1 MGNDAQSA
9 ATGPRGRILVV
20 DDNPDNIEIIAT
32 RLRFRGYEMEEATDG
47 RQALDIVR
55 TNPPDLIL
63 LDVMLPDIDGYEI
76 SRQIKN
82 DDNLPFIP
90 IILVTARDSTQDKV
104 MGLDAGAD
112 DYLTKP
118 INFPELEARVRSM
131 LRIKR
136 LQDELEEKNR
146 ELERLSISDGLT
158 GLYNHRKIHSL
169 LHEEFDRA
177 QRTAEKISV
186 AMLDLDRFKA
196 VNDTYGHPAGDKVL
210 QELAQILRE
219 NAREIDRCGRYG
231 GEEFMVILP
240 ETDIDDAT
248 VFVERIRREV
258 ARRPFDIGTGEPLHM
273 TVSAGVATCP
283 NEGIDSPET
292 LVELADNALYGAK
305 SGGGDRVGRFGEMSE
320 EGGAREQW
328 RQTVPERQ
336 AVTIQRPV
344 DAAVVQRIDELRRIL
359 VDANYEYYVLD
370 APTLSDAEYDRLLRE
385 LKQLEEQ
392 YPELITP
399 DSPTQRVGAE
409 PASQFVKVEHLAPMY
424 SLDNAFSVEELRAW
438 EDRNAR
444 IVREVREAGYVCE
457 LKMDGTA
464 VSLRYENGVFVRGA
478 TR

>member
-1 MGNDAQSA
+1 VPCRRIFAARRRSRVCEMAA
-9 ATGPRGRILVV
+9 ATGGVSARG
-20 DDNPDNIEIIAT
+20 
-32 RLRFRGYEMEEATDG
+32 
-47 RQALDIVR
+47 IVR
-55 TNPPDLIL
+55 SNPPAPTL
-63 LDVMLPDIDGYEI
+63 LLLFFTQKTAYEI

-231 GEEFMVILP
+231 GEAFMVILP

-273 TVSAGVATCP
+273 TVSAGVATYP

-292 LVELADNALYGAK
+292 LVKLADNALYA
-305 SGGGDRVGRFGEMSE
+305 
-320 EGGAREQW
+320 
-328 RQTVPERQ
+328 
-336 AVTIQRPV
+336 
-344 DAAVVQRIDELRRIL
+344 
-359 VDANYEYYVLD
+359 
-370 APTLSDAEYDRLLRE
+370 
-385 LKQLEEQ
+385 
-392 YPELITP
+392 
-399 DSPTQRVGAE
+399 
-409 PASQFVKVEHLAPMY
+409 
-424 SLDNAFSVEELRAW
+424 
-438 EDRNAR
+438 
-444 IVREVREAGYVCE
+444 
-457 LKMDGTA
+457 
-464 VSLRYENGVFVRGA
+464 
-478 TR
+478 